1 MDDTCGAKTR
11 AGTPCRQKSI
21 CWNGRCKFHGGLA
34 TGPKTDAGKEQSRIN
49 GRKGGRPRK
58 DAAGKTEV
66 MEPLQNTAIPDA
78 QVSARVLSDVSILEA
93 ATDCTEFAVPVQLP
107 QPETEIMGTE
117 KTVLS
122 AEFSGEV
129 LGRVAEPE
137 LSSLAHV
144 SPAANQP
151 ESSPE
156 KPKSW
161 MLKDVD
167 VLQREVKVLPSCER
181 CTMFAGSGACLAV
194 AKGVIPSM
202 PSSGDC
208 PGFVDFE
215 AP

>member
-1 MDDTCGAKTR
+1 MDTCGAKTR
-11 AGTPCRQKSI
+11 AGTPCRQKTI
-21 CWNGRCKFHGGLA
+21 YLNGRCKFHGGLA
-34 TGPKTDAGKEQSRIN
+34 TGPTTDAGKEQARIN
-49 GRKGGRPRK
+49 GRKGGRPRR
-58 DAAGKTEV
+58 DVAGKTQVTET
-66 MEPLQNTAIPDA
+66 LQNTAIPDA
-78 QVSARVLSDVSILEA
+78 QVSARGLSDVSLLREV
-93 ATDCTEFAVPVQLP
+93 TERAELAVPVQLP

-122 AEFSGEV
+122 AEFFGAV

-137 LSSLAHV
+137 MSSLAHV

-161 MLKDVD
+161 TLKDVD
-167 VLQREVKVLPSCER
+167 VLPRDAKVLPKCER

-208 PGFVDFE
+208 PGFVDF
-215 AP
+215 

>member
-1 MDDTCGAKTR
+1 MMDTCGAKTR
-11 AGTPCRQKSI
+11 AGTPCRQKTI
-21 CWNGRCKFHGGLA
+21 YWNGRCKFHGGMA

-66 MEPLQNTAIPDA
+66 MEPLQNTAIQDA

-107 QPETEIMGTE
+107 QPETEVVSTD
-117 KTVLS
+117 KSVVP
-122 AEFSGEV
+122 AQFAGEV

-137 LSSLAHV
+137 MSSLAHV
-144 SPAANQP
+144 YPAPDQP
-151 ESSPE
+151 DSGTE

-161 MLKDVD
+161 MLK
-167 VLQREVKVLPSCER
+167 EVKVLAVCER

-194 AKGVIPSM
+194 AKGIIPSM

-208 PGFVDFE
+208 PGFIDFE
-215 AP
+215 TA